1 MSRPQAYEP
10 YGYYRGNEADQYTFY
25 RLPKA
30 LFTNARYKN
39 LSDGAKILYG
49 LMLDRMG
56 LSVKNSWLD
65 EQDRVYII
73 FTLEHVQEYMNC
85 KHDKAI
91 KMLAELDTDKGVGLI
106 ERVRQGQGRPAIIY
120 VRKFFDTSGESGA
133 EYSTTPNNPA
143 NYAGNPNPTT
153 PDNHTEVLTSEKPKS
168 ALPDMPKSRT
178 RKNRSQDIGNSEAIK
193 NYKSNIDF
201 NDIDSN
207 DTETHSIPI
216 PPQTPLLHTP
226 QCTQPPAQGHNQNQN
241 PDRIGTETAQ
251 SMSAFDIY
259 REIIHDNIEYAHLQA
274 NHKYDRDRI
283 DEIVD
288 LMLETVCTSRKTIR
302 IASDDYPAA
311 LVKSKFLKLNPM
323 HIEYVL
329 ECLKNNTTE
338 IRNIKKYLLAVL
350 FNAPSTMDSYYT
362 SLVAHDMASGK
373 LYGGRNGGGA

>member
-10 YGYYRGNEADQYTFY
+10 YGYYHGNEADQYTFY

-65 EQDRVYII
+65 EQDRVYIY
-73 FTLEHVQEYMNC
+73 FTLEDVQELMNC
-85 KHDKAI
+85 QHGKAV
-91 KMLAELDTDKGVGLI
+91 KMLAELDTDKGIGLI
-106 ERVRQGQGRPAIIY
+106 ERVKRGQGKPTIIY
-120 VRKFFDTSGESGA
+120 VRKFFDSEHGGNNQRTDNKTGGGDGRGESA
-133 EYSTTPNNPA
+133 ERPA
-143 NYAGNPNPTT
+143 NTG
-153 PDNHTEVLTSEKPKS
+153 EVLTSENRKSKHTDMQKCRLPK
-168 ALPDMPKSRT
+168 
-178 RKNRSQDIGNSEAIK
+178 NGSQDFRYSECNK
-193 NYKSNIDF
+193 NDLSNIDF

-216 PPQTPLLHTP
+216 PPQTPP
-226 QCTQPPAQGHNQNQN
+226 IQQQGQNQN
-241 PDRIGTETAQ
+241 PDRIGTETANNTNT
-251 SMSAFDIY
+251 FDIY
-259 REIIHDNIEYAHLQA
+259 REIIQENIEYEHLQA
-274 NHKYDRDRI
+274 NNKYDRDRI

-311 LVKSKFLKLNPM
+311 LVKSKFLKLNHM

-329 ECLKNNTTE
+329 ECLKNNTSE
-338 IRNIKKYLLAVL
+338 IRNIKKYMLAVL

-373 LYGGRNGGGA
+373 LFGGGKGG